1 MNHKYSFN
9 WWNKSKTSSF
19 RVLSVAKEK
28 TINEE
33 KFLNLCFDK
42 SRIKLF
48 VSWFLRKYGEQ
59 KTIKLLDEL
68 KLVGFSYATKAG
80 TSIGIDDLCI
90 PPRKSELLGESE
102 KLVAYTRG
110 QYQRGDITA
119 VEKFQ
124 RMIDSWHQTSE
135 TLKNDVVAN
144 FERTD
149 KLNPVYMMAFSGAR
163 GNLSQVRQLVGM
175 RGLMSDPNGQIIDFP
190 IRSNFREG
198 LTLTEYIISS
208 YGARKGIVDTAL
220 RTANAGYLTR
230 RLVDVA
236 QHIIVSNFDC
246 GTKRGLVVREMKEGL
261 KTIYSLD
268 NRLLGRVL
276 AMDIKIGNT
285 ILASRNTEISA
296 PLAQVI
302 AKNQKKVFIRSPLT
316 CETRKSVCQLCYGW
330 TLGQGALVAIGEA
343 VGIIAAQSIG
353 EPGTQLT
360 MRTFHTGGVF
370 SGDLTDEVIA
380 TEEGIVT
387 YSNSIPGM
395 LIRTAQGKIAFFTK
409 GEGELYFAGQ
419 TQNKKYKL
427 PPFSMLYARQ
437 NQRVFKKDLIAQ
449 ISTVLQQNKQRDD
462 AEQKIYSDLEGAFY
476 NGHIDLV
483 EKFNEYRDP
492 SFESEDWGFVWI
504 LSGKIYQ
511 HPLPISLAVKSG
523 DYLTPLARTSQI
535 NWQMSRPGILDI
547 ENLLKEKAFFKITKD
562 NTTQPAEQK
571 SFNIETSVFS
581 MALKSINY
589 KSVGYVL
596 SASKPSLE
604 FDKKILA
611 RNPQDTPQKKDRFF
625 LETSLL
631 NNHSTIRTNEKTY
644 PTFFNSDEWRQDP
657 SVFVQWFPKETHL
670 ETGGLFEVNML
681 KYSDENTKQNKFNI
695 SRNNKSETFDLKIN
709 QILAKNVINEDKKLT
724 ILPNLNPFKT
734 KTKAQFPD
742 ELQTLY
748 CNIGYIPQKW
758 QTIKTLSL
766 QSSKAQLVGKLNKTS
781 KETLHFSNSKV
792 WKKWVKHFEQ
802 NTNSN
807 WYSEV
812 GISYLNSQG
821 KKTQQNFPAK
831 TQSYWLRKN
840 QIKAISSFQNIQFFS
855 TDQIN
860 GVSNFKLFEDETLD
874 FTMNKADELYS
885 LAKAMQNEMLFT
897 SLLNSFTVI
906 SNFKKASRENKL
918 VLKLTKK
925 LIGGKV
931 EVNSLSEKLNSSE
944 KKEIFTHLTLDK
956 IFYSFFVKRPIF
968 SSKLSLN
975 FKRNNLGSQTLNLTK
990 VNKIES
996 QDTNFTIYKGWV
1008 YKTFLPKDIL
1018 YFTNKKLEK
1027 GKHGLNNL
1035 IFDSHSIYIRTLTC
1049 NSLITEAPTMNFI
1062 TSSIKFSEI
1071 NNGNSLNENHKK
1083 PSELQW
1089 IKNKKSRFYFSNMV
1103 EKNQNNTVL
1112 WLFEKIEEKN
1122 MEFGLVNKRALYKKH
1137 IENIRL
1143 NQLDKSLTMYQ
1154 NYHSLVLNKQKAN
1167 SFLCSQVAEPSIQPN
1182 QVFEIPF
1189 KICTKNLKYSQLL
1202 ATIHNQEK
1210 DGPILANSME
1220 QLQPSSLLKKV
1231 NNFGVSIAHNANG
1244 SALEK
1249 NTKSFFVFKK
1259 AFNFSYFLLGITTF
1273 DRFQFER
1280 SLPKVSLNLS
1290 NGSGQW
1296 QLRKKIGKQELQ
1308 NINYYPLEKFVN
1320 TFNAIQKLGQ
1330 MNFDTPNNVD
1340 NGFPSVKIPTITSIL
1355 LSVEK
1360 NKVVFPMLFS
1370 NEFLHVPYLSL
1381 STVEKRNYFLD
1392 SAKNA
1397 RYLKNSFVF
1406 QGNYQIFS
1414 TQPFAKTAF
1423 LSPLF
1428 GEVLNVPQ
1436 YIWSNMV
1443 NKNRF
1448 LILRKTDMSSFA
1460 VNLFKPL
1467 YDKPFPI
1474 IYNPSALVKY
1484 QGKIYQV
1491 TGVKISQLEQ
1501 QAKMRLGE
1509 FFVYGDILNAGIAIP
1524 KSGQIVHLN
1533 KNKITIRKGQPLFLS
1548 PKAILNHYSG
1558 DFVKKGQSIITLPYE
1573 RLKTGD
1579 IVQGIPKVEQ
1589 FFEARTT
1596 KAGKLFRD
1604 SIPNLL
1610 KGLFKHYRR
1619 KLPIQK
1625 AVRQSFYKIQQILVD
1640 GVQRVYRSQG
1650 VSIADKHIE
1659 VIVRQMTAKVK
1670 ILKGGQTGFFP
1681 GEILDLEFVEDIN
1694 KFLLRKIT
1702 YEPLI
1707 LGITRASL
1715 EADSFLAAASF
1726 QQTTK
1731 MLSRAALYGK
1741 KDFLRG
1747 LKENVILGNLIPAG
1761 TGYLVQAEDLE
1772 RQN

>member
-1 MNHKYSFN
+1 MNHNYSFN
-9 WWNKSKTSSF
+9 WLNKSKTSSF
-19 RVLSVAKEK
+19 RIFAVTNEKE
-28 TINEE
+28 INEE

-427 PPFSMLYARQ
+427 PPFSMLYSRQ

-535 NWQMSRPGILDI
+535 NWQISRPGILDI
-547 ENLLKEKAFFKITKD
+547 ENLLKEKSFFKIPKD
-562 NTTQPAEQK
+562 NNTSPAEQK
-571 SFNIETSVFS
+571 SLNIETSVFS

-596 SASKPSLE
+596 SASNVHYYGK
-604 FDKKILA
+604 
-611 RNPQDTPQKKDRFF
+611 KKDHFF

-631 NNHSTIRTNEKTY
+631 NNDSTIRTNEKTY

-670 ETGGLFEVNML
+670 QTGGLFEVNML
-681 KYSDENTKQNKFNI
+681 RYSDENTKQNKFNI
-695 SRNNKSETFDLKIN
+695 SRNDSSLTFKENSETFSLKIN
-709 QILAKNVINEDKKLT
+709 KVLAQNGINTAKQLS

-734 KTKAQFPD
+734 KTKAQFPN

-748 CNIGYIPQKW
+748 CNIGYIPQEW
-758 QTIKTLSL
+758 QTIKTLFL
-766 QSSKAQLVGKLNKTS
+766 KSSKKQLVAKLNKTS
-781 KETLHFSNSKV
+781 KATLQLSHSKI
-792 WKKWVKHFEQ
+792 WKKWVEHFEQ
-802 NTNSN
+802 TTNSN
-807 WYSEV
+807 WYSQIA
-812 GISYLNSQG
+812 ISYVNSQG
-821 KKTQQNFPAK
+821 KKTQQNFSAK
-831 TQSYWLRKN
+831 TQSYWLRKT
-840 QIKAISSFQNIQFFS
+840 QVKVISSFENIQFFS
-855 TDQIN
+855 PDEIN
-860 GVSNFKLFEDETLD
+860 RVSNSKLFDGETLN
-874 FTMNKADELYS
+874 FV
-885 LAKAMQNEMLFT
+885 MQTEMLFT
-897 SLLNSFTVI
+897 SLVNSFTEMP
-906 SNFKKASRENKL
+906 NFKKASRENSL
-918 VLKLTKK
+918 TLKLHKK
-925 LIGGKV
+925 LIGAKV
-931 EVNSLSEKLNSSE
+931 GANSLSEKLNASE
-944 KKEIFTHLTLDK
+944 KKGNFNNVTLDK
-956 IFYSFFVKRPIF
+956 IFYSFFVTRSI
-968 SSKLSLN
+968 SSTKLSLN
-975 FKRNNLGSQTLNLTK
+975 FKINRLGSQPLNLTK
-990 VNKIES
+990 VNKIET
-996 QDTNFTIYKGWV
+996 QDTNLTMYKGWV

-1320 TFNAIQKLGQ
+1320 TLNSIKKLGQ
-1330 MNFDTPNNVD
+1330 MNFDIRNKVD
-1340 NGFPSVKIPTITSIL
+1340 RGFTSVEIPTLSSIL
-1355 LSVEK
+1355 LSVEN
-1360 NKVVFPMLFS
+1360 NKQVFPMLFS

-1392 SAKNA
+1392 SSKNA

-1406 QGNYQIFS
+1406 QRNYQIFS

-1428 GEVLNVPQ
+1428 GEVLDVPQ
-1436 YIWSNMV
+1436 YSWSNMV

-1460 VNLFKPL
+1460 VNLLKPL

-1772 RQN
+1772 RRN